1 MIMLCSFMPE
11 NIADAIGSSNS
22 NCQFNVCYERGDIAV
37 MEDDIKI
44 KETRR
49 QLFSDLVAK
58 NKSKAA
64 FAREYAMDAT
74 YVSQLLTGHR
84 KIGEKTARV
93 IEEKLGLPRYWLDGT
108 LSLETTLPAPESDAT
123 IELATDENYAFVPLY
138 DVRASTG
145 NGHPVEHELI
155 KGTLAFQREWLR
167 SKGLAVKNLSVI
179 YAMGKS
185 MEPRINDGDVLLVD
199 ASQRDI
205 KDGKVYAIRWH
216 GELRIKRLVRD
227 YDGSVRII
235 SDNKSPDYPEQHVPA
250 DALSQLEIIGRVV
263 WMGGDL

>member
-1 MIMLCSFMPE
+1 MLFSHAITNAGLTDVTLCRVMDCMEDLKKIRLE
-11 NIADAIGSSNS
+11 NLHRLLNQRFKGVKAEFARAIGKDKNQARFIL
-22 NCQFNVCYERGDIAV
+22 NPEKPGGRWLGER
-37 MEDDIKI
+37 
-44 KETRR
+44 
-49 QLFSDLVAK
+49 Q
-58 NKSKAA
+58 
-64 FAREYAMDAT
+64 ARE
-74 YVSQLLTGHR
+74 
-84 KIGEKTARV
+84 
-93 IEEKLGLPRYWLDGT
+93 IEEKLQLPRAWLDSDK
-108 LSLETTLPAPESDAT
+108 SLNATLPAPAADAAIEIPSD
-123 IELATDENYAFVPLY
+123 EDYAFVPLY
-138 DVRASTG
+138 DVRASAG

-250 DALSQLEIIGRVV
+250 DALDQMEIIGRVV

>member
-1 MIMLCSFMPE
+1 MF
-11 NIADAIGSSNS
+11 IADYVSTDSYNNQYGIVFDVRNTGAYFPNMGLRERIKEELEKRKWTQNHLSDVSGVP
-22 NCQFNVCYERGDIAV
+22 QPTIQRFMRGIHGEPRGDTVRKLAAGFGITEGELRGLSKEITLPNTPADAV
-37 MEDDIKI
+37 IEFANEDD
-44 KETRR
+44 
-49 QLFSDLVAK
+49 
-58 NKSKAA
+58 
-64 FAREYAMDAT
+64 
-74 YVSQLLTGHR
+74 
-84 KIGEKTARV
+84 
-93 IEEKLGLPRYWLDGT
+93 
-108 LSLETTLPAPESDAT
+108 
-123 IELATDENYAFVPLY
+123 YAFVPLY
-138 DVRASTG
+138 DVRASAG

-167 SKGLAVKNLSVI
+167 DKGLAVKNLSVI
-179 YAMGKS
+179 YAHGKS

-205 KDGKVYAIRWH
+205 KDGKIYAIRWH

-250 DALSQLEIIGRVV
+250 DALDQLEIIGRVV